1 MTLSAENVDYRQ
13 YLDPRTLAKI
23 AALDIRAR
31 LIVEG
36 FITGM
41 HRSPYKGFSIEFAQH
56 RPYVTGDDIKYI
68 DWKVFGRTDRHYIKQ
83 YEEETNL
90 HVMLVVDASESMG
103 YAGTQTQGW
112 KPQDRTGDMSGTGGT
127 GWRKFDHAVSIAA
140 SLAYVAL
147 HQQDSAGLA
156 VFDDKI
162 RRFLRPSNNPRQW
175 KSIVNELMSVP
186 KNQKTRTGA
195 ILDEIAEQMR
205 HRSLIVLIS
214 DLFDDP
220 AGLVK
225 GIRHLRYRRHDMI
238 VMQVLDHDELTFP
251 FDQTTLFRGLEQTG
265 ELIVEPRALREA
277 YLEEL
282 RKHTEKVREACHSL
296 HIDYVQV
303 DTSLPL
309 DVTLPGFLATR
320 AARMK

>member
-1 MTLSAENVDYRQ
+1 MTIPAEHVDYRK

-23 AALDIRAR
+23 QALDIRAR

-41 HRSPYKGFSIEFAQH
+41 HRSPYKGFSVEFAQH
-56 RPYVTGDDIKYI
+56 RQYVQGDDIRYI

-90 HVMLVVDASESMG
+90 QVMLVVDASESMT
-103 YAGTQTQGW
+103 YAGTQTKGW
-112 KPQDRTGDMSGTGGT
+112 QPGK
-127 GWRKFDHAVSIAA
+127 GWRKFDHATSIAA

-156 VFDDKI
+156 VFDQKVRHFI
-162 RRFLRPSNNPRQW
+162 KPSNNPKQW
-175 KSIVNELMSVP
+175 RIIVDELTTAP

-195 ILDEIAEQMR
+195 ILDEIAEQMH

-220 AGLVK
+220 AAIVK
-225 GIRHLRYRRHDMI
+225 GIQHLRYKRHDLI
-238 VMQVLDHDELTFP
+238 VLQVMDHDELEFP
-251 FDQTTLFRGLEQTG
+251 FDTTTLFKGLEEMG
-265 ELIVEPRALREA
+265 ELVVEPRALREA
-277 YLEEL
+277 YIEEMK
-282 RKHTEKVREACHSL
+282 KHSEIIREACHKL
-296 HIDYVQV
+296 HVDFVQV

>member
-1 MTLSAENVDYRQ
+1 MPDPKD

-41 HRSPYKGFSIEFAQH
+41 HRSPYKGFSVEFAQH
-56 RPYVTGDDIKYI
+56 RPYTPGDDIKYI
-68 DWKVFGRTDRHYIKQ
+68 DWKVFGRTDRHYVKQ

-90 HVMLVVDASESMG
+90 HLILAVDCSESMN
-103 YAGTQTQGW
+103 YAGALSKKRGSLEEGQW
-112 KPQDRTGDMSGTGGT
+112 S
-127 GWRKFDHAVSIAA
+127 KFDHAISIAA

-147 HQQDSAGLA
+147 HQQDAVGLA
-156 VFDDKI
+156 VFDEKLRHFI
-162 RRFLRPSNNPRQW
+162 RPSNNPRQW
-175 KSIVNELMSVP
+175 RTIIDDLAIVP
-186 KNQKTRTGA
+186 KTAKTHTGQ
-195 ILDEIAEQMR
+195 ILNDLAEQVR

-214 DLFDDP
+214 DLFDS
-220 AGLVK
+220 AESIIK
-225 GIRHLRYRRHDMI
+225 GIQHLKYRQHDLI
-238 VMQVLDHDELTFP
+238 VLQVLDHDELAFE
-251 FDQTTLFRGLEQTG
+251 FDQTTQFRGLEG
-265 ELIVEPRALREA
+265 MGKVLVEPQALRET

-282 RKHTEKVREACHSL
+282 EKHAEAIREVCHKM
-296 HIDYVQV
+296 HVDFVQV

-320 AARMK
+320 AARM

>member
-1 MTLSAENVDYRQ
+1 MTLSAEQVDYRK

-23 AALDIRAR
+23 QALDIRAR

-41 HRSPYKGFSIEFAQH
+41 HRSPYKGFSVEFAQH
-56 RPYVTGDDIKYI
+56 RQYAQGDDIRHI

-90 HVMLVVDASESMG
+90 QVMLVVDASESMT
-103 YAGTQTQGW
+103 YAGSATRSW
-112 KPQDRTGDMSGTGGT
+112 KEVATGGGG
-127 GWRKFDHAVSIAA
+127 GWRKFDHATSIAA

-156 VFDDKI
+156 VFDQKVRHFI
-162 RRFLRPSNNPRQW
+162 KPSNNPRQW
-175 KSIVNELMSVP
+175 RIIIDELTTIP

-195 ILDEIAEQMR
+195 ILDEIAEQMH

-220 AGLVK
+220 KAIIK
-225 GIRHLRYRRHDMI
+225 GIQHLRYRRHDLI
-238 VMQVLDHDELTFP
+238 LLQVLDHDEMTFP
-251 FDQTTLFRGLEQTG
+251 FETTTLFKGLEETG
-265 ELIVEPRALREA
+265 ELVVEPRALKEA
-277 YLEEL
+277 YLEEFQRHSEIL
-282 RKHTEKVREACHSL
+282 RDECHKL
-296 HIDYVQV
+296 HVDYVQV

-309 DVTLPGFLATR
+309 DVTLPGFLADR

>member
-1 MTLSAENVDYRQ
+1 MSQPAEKNDYRQ
-13 YLDPRTLAKI
+13 YLDPKTLTKI

-41 HRSPYKGFSIEFAQH
+41 HRSPYKGFSVEFAQH
-56 RPYVTGDDIKYI
+56 RPYSTGDDIKYI

-90 HVMLVVDASESMG
+90 HLMLVVDASESMT
-103 YAGTQTQGW
+103 YASQ
-112 KPQDRTGDMSGTGGT
+112 KNPK
-127 GWRKFDHAVSIAA
+127 WRKFDHATSIAA

-156 VFDDKI
+156 VFDERVRHFI
-162 RRFLRPSNNPRQW
+162 RPSNNPKQW
-175 KSIVNELMSVP
+175 RILIDELTTVP
-186 KNQKTRTGA
+186 KNKKTNTGR
-195 ILDEIAEQMR
+195 ILDEIAEQMH

-220 AGLVK
+220 NNLIK
-225 GIRHLRYRRHDMI
+225 GIRHLRYRRHDLI
-238 VMQVLDHDELTFP
+238 VLQVLDHDEIEFP
-251 FDQTTLFRGLEQTG
+251 FDSTTLFKGLEDRG
-265 ELIVEPRALREA
+265 EVIVEPRALRSA

-282 RKHTEKVREACHSL
+282 ARHTQAIKDVCHQL
-296 HIDYVQV
+296 HVDYVQV
-303 DTSLPL
+303 DTSQPL

-320 AARMK
+320 AARIK

>member
-1 MTLSAENVDYRQ
+1 MTQTAEKIDYRQ

-56 RPYVTGDDIKYI
+56 RQYVQGDDIRHI

-90 HVMLVVDASESMG
+90 QVMLVVDASESMT
-103 YAGTQTQGW
+103 YAGSETRKWRDKG
-112 KPQDRTGDMSGTGGT
+112 
-127 GWRKFDHAVSIAA
+127 GWRKFDHATSIAA

-156 VFDDKI
+156 VFDQKVRHFI
-162 RRFLRPSNNPRQW
+162 KPSNNPRQW
-175 KSIVNELMSVP
+175 RIIIDELSTIP
-186 KNQKTRTGA
+186 KDQKTRTGA
-195 ILDEIAEQMR
+195 ILDEIAEQLT

-220 AGLVK
+220 RNIVK
-225 GIRHLRYRRHDMI
+225 GIQHLRYRRHDLI
-238 VMQVLDHDELTFP
+238 LLQILDHDELYFP
-251 FDQTTLFRGLEQTG
+251 FDTTTLFKGLEAMG
-265 ELIVEPRALREA
+265 ELVVEPRALREA
-277 YLEEL
+277 YLEEV
-282 RKHTEKVREACHSL
+282 KMHTEYLREECHKM
-296 HIDYVQV
+296 HVDYVQV

>member
-1 MTLSAENVDYRQ
+1 MTVPAEKTDYRK

-23 AALDIRAR
+23 QALDIRAR

-41 HRSPYKGFSIEFAQH
+41 HRSPYKGFSVEFAQH
-56 RPYVTGDDIKYI
+56 RQYAQGDDTRYI

-90 HVMLVVDASESMG
+90 QVMLVVDASESMT
-103 YAGTQTQGW
+103 YAGAETRTW
-112 KPQDRTGDMSGTGGT
+112 KDRGGKE
-127 GWRKFDHAVSIAA
+127 GWRKFDHATSIAA

-156 VFDDKI
+156 VFDKKVRHFI
-162 RRFLRPSNNPRQW
+162 KPSNNPRQW
-175 KSIVNELMSVP
+175 RTIIDELTTVP
-186 KNQKTRTGA
+186 KNQKTNTGG
-195 ILDEIAEQMR
+195 ILDEIAEQMH
-205 HRSLIVLIS
+205 HRSLIVLVS
-214 DLFDDP
+214 DLFDD
-220 AGLVK
+220 AKNIIK
-225 GIRHLRYRRHDMI
+225 GIQHLRYRRHDLI
-238 VMQVLDHDELTFP
+238 LLQVLDHDEITFP
-251 FDQTTLFRGLEQTG
+251 FETTTLFKGLEETG

-277 YLEEL
+277 YLAEFQ
-282 RKHTEKVREACHSL
+282 KHTDLIRDECHKL
-296 HIDYVQV
+296 HVDFVQV

>member
-1 MTLSAENVDYRQ
+1 MSVAEKVDYRQ
-13 YLDPRTLAKI
+13 YLDPKVLAKI
-23 AALDIRAR
+23 QALDIRAR

-41 HRSPYKGFSIEFAQH
+41 HRSPYKGFSVEFAQH
-56 RPYVTGDDIKYI
+56 RPYVQGDDIRYI
-68 DWKVFGRTDRHYIKQ
+68 DWKVFGRSDRHYIKQ

-90 HVMLVVDASESMG
+90 QVMLVVDASESMT
-103 YAGTQTQGW
+103 YAGSDAKSW
-112 KPQDRTGDMSGTGGT
+112 KPG
-127 GWRKFDHAVSIAA
+127 GWRKFDHATSMAA

-156 VFDDKI
+156 VFDQKI
-162 RRFLRPSNNPRQW
+162 RHFIKPSNNPKQW
-175 KSIVNELMSVP
+175 RTIVDELTTVP
-186 KNQKTRTGA
+186 KTQKTRTGA
-195 ILDEIAEQMR
+195 ILDEVAEQLR

-220 AGLVK
+220 NNIVK
-225 GIRHLRYRRHDMI
+225 GLQHLRYKRHDLI
-238 VMQVLDHDELTFP
+238 IMQVMDHDEIEFP
-251 FDQTTLFRGLEQTG
+251 FESTTLFKGLEEMG
-265 ELIVEPRALREA
+265 EIVAEPRALREA

-282 RKHTEKVREACHSL
+282 NKHAAIIKDACHKM
-296 HIDYVQV
+296 HVDYVQV

>member
-1 MTLSAENVDYRQ
+1 MTTAAEQSNYRK

-23 AALDIRAR
+23 QALDIRAR

-41 HRSPYKGFSIEFAQH
+41 HRSPYKGFSVEFAQH
-56 RPYVTGDDIKYI
+56 RQYVQGDDTRYI

-90 HVMLVVDASESMG
+90 QVMLVVDASESMTYSG
-103 YAGTQTQGW
+103 ATTKGW
-112 KPQDRTGDMSGTGGT
+112 KAGE
-127 GWRKFDHAVSIAA
+127 GWRKFDHATSIAA

-156 VFDDKI
+156 VFDQKVRHFI
-162 RRFLRPSNNPRQW
+162 KPSNNPRQW
-175 KSIVNELMSVP
+175 RIIVDELTTVT
-186 KNQKTRTGA
+186 KDQKTRTGA
-195 ILDEIAEQMR
+195 ILDEIAEQLH

-220 AGLVK
+220 RNIIK
-225 GIRHLRYRRHDMI
+225 GIQHLRYRRHDLI
-238 VMQVLDHDELTFP
+238 VLQILDHDEMDFP
-251 FDQTTLFRGLEQTG
+251 FESTTLFKGLEEMG
-265 ELIVEPRALREA
+265 ELVVEPRALREA
-277 YLEEL
+277 YLDEL
-282 RKHTEKVREACHSL
+282 RKHTEIIREECHKL
-296 HIDYVQV
+296 HVDYVQV

>member
-1 MTLSAENVDYRQ
+1 MTIPAEQVDYRK

-23 AALDIRAR
+23 QALDIRAR

-41 HRSPYKGFSIEFAQH
+41 HRSPYKGFSVEFSQH
-56 RPYVTGDDIKYI
+56 RQYVQGDDIRYI

-90 HVMLVVDASESMG
+90 QVMLVVDASESMT
-103 YAGTQTQGW
+103 YAGAATKKW
-112 KPQDRTGDMSGTGGT
+112 KENGD
-127 GWRKFDHAVSIAA
+127 GWRKFDHATSIAA

-156 VFDDKI
+156 VFDQKV
-162 RRFLRPSNNPRQW
+162 RRFIKPSNNPRQW
-175 KSIVNELMSVP
+175 RVIVDELTTIA
-186 KNQKTRTGA
+186 KNQKTQTGT
-195 ILDEIAEQMR
+195 ILDEIAEQLH

-220 AGLVK
+220 RNIVK
-225 GIRHLRYRRHDMI
+225 GIQHLRYRRHDLI
-238 VMQVLDHDELTFP
+238 VLQILDHDELEFP
-251 FDQTTLFRGLEQTG
+251 FESTTLFKGMEEMG
-265 ELIVEPRALREA
+265 ELVVEPRALRET
-277 YLEEL
+277 YIDEL
-282 RKHTEKVREACHSL
+282 RKHSQILRDECHKL
-296 HIDYVQV
+296 HVDYVQV
-303 DTSLPL
+303 DTSMPL

>member
-1 MTLSAENVDYRQ
+1 MTQPAEAIDYRQ
-13 YLDPRTLAKI
+13 YLDPKTLSKI

-41 HRSPYKGFSIEFAQH
+41 HRSPYKGFSVEFAQH
-56 RPYVTGDDIKYI
+56 RPYSVGDDIKYI

-90 HVMLVVDASESMG
+90 HLMLVVDASESMT
-103 YAGTQTQGW
+103 YASQSN
-112 KPQDRTGDMSGTGGT
+112 PQ
-127 GWRKFDHAVSIAA
+127 WRKFDHATSIAA

-156 VFDDKI
+156 VFDERVRHLI
-162 RRFLRPSNNPRQW
+162 RPSNNPRQW
-175 KSIVNELMSVP
+175 RILIDELTTTP
-186 KNQKTRTGA
+186 KNQKTNTGR
-195 ILDEIAEQMR
+195 ILDEIAEQMQ

-220 AGLVK
+220 ANIIK
-225 GIRHLRYRRHDMI
+225 GIRHLRYRRHDLI
-238 VMQVLDHDELTFP
+238 VLQVLDHDEITFP
-251 FDQTTLFRGLEQTG
+251 FENTTLFKGLEDRG
-265 ELIVEPRALREA
+265 EVVAEPRALRAA

-282 RKHTEKVREACHSL
+282 SRHAQTIKDVCHQ
-296 HIDYVQV
+296 HHVDYAQV

-309 DVTLPGFLATR
+309 DITLPNFLATR

>member
-1 MTLSAENVDYRQ
+1 MTTTEKIDYRQ

-23 AALDIRAR
+23 ATLDLRAR

-41 HRSPYKGFSIEFAQH
+41 HRSPYKGFSVEFAQH
-56 RPYVTGDDIKYI
+56 RAYAPGDDIRYI
-68 DWKVFGRTDRHYIKQ
+68 DWKVFGRTDRHYVKQ

-90 HVMLVVDASESMG
+90 QVMLVVDASESMT
-103 YAGTQTQGW
+103 YAGSEVKKW
-112 KPQDRTGDMSGTGGT
+112 RPE
-127 GWRKFDHAVSIAA
+127 GWRKFDHATSIAA

-156 VFDDKI
+156 VFDNKI
-162 RRFLRPSNNPRQW
+162 RRFLKPSNNPRQW
-175 KSIVNELMSVP
+175 RILIDELSATP
-186 KNQKTRTGA
+186 KNQKTSTGQ
-195 ILDEIAEQMR
+195 ILTEVAEQLH
-205 HRSLIVLIS
+205 HRSLVVLIS
-214 DLFDDP
+214 DLFDSADD
-220 AGLVK
+220 LVK
-225 GIRHLRYRRHDMI
+225 GIQRLRYRRHDLI
-238 VMQVLDHDELTFP
+238 VLQILDHDELHFP
-251 FDQTTLFRGLEQTG
+251 FESTTLFKGLEEMG
-265 ELIVEPRALREA
+265 ELVVEPRALREA

-282 RKHTEKVREACHSL
+282 RKHTEVMRDACHSM
-296 HIDYVQV
+296 HVDYVQV

>member
-1 MTLSAENVDYRQ
+1 MSQPAEQIDYRQ

-23 AALDIRAR
+23 QALDLRAR

-41 HRSPYKGFSIEFAQH
+41 HRSPYKGFSVEFAQH
-56 RPYVTGDDIKYI
+56 RQYAQGDDIRHI

-90 HVMLVVDASESMG
+90 QVMLVVDASESMT
-103 YAGTQTQGW
+103 YAGSDARSW
-112 KPQDRTGDMSGTGGT
+112 KKG
-127 GWRKFDHAVSIAA
+127 GWRKFDHAMSIAA

-156 VFDDKI
+156 VFDQKV
-162 RRFLRPSNNPRQW
+162 RRFIKPSNNPRQW
-175 KSIVNELMSVP
+175 RIIIDELNTAP

-195 ILDEIAEQMR
+195 ILDEIAEQLH

-220 AGLVK
+220 RNIVK
-225 GIRHLRYRRHDMI
+225 GIQHLRYRRHDMI
-238 VMQVLDHDELTFP
+238 LLQVLDHDEMNFP
-251 FDQTTLFRGLEQTG
+251 FETTTLFKGLEELG
-265 ELIVEPRALREA
+265 ELVVEPRALKEA
-277 YLEEL
+277 YLEEF
-282 RKHTEKVREACHSL
+282 RKHTQVLRDECHKM
-296 HIDYVQV
+296 HVDYVQI
-303 DTSLPL
+303 DSSLPL
-309 DVTLPGFLATR
+309 DVTLPGFLADR

>member
-1 MTLSAENVDYRQ
+1 MTTPAEKIDYRK

-23 AALDIRAR
+23 QALDIRAR

-41 HRSPYKGFSIEFAQH
+41 HRSPYKGFSVEFAQH
-56 RPYVTGDDIKYI
+56 RQYAPGDDIRHI

-90 HVMLVVDASESMG
+90 QVMLLVDASESMT
-103 YAGTQTQGW
+103 YAGSSTKGW
-112 KPQDRTGDMSGTGGT
+112 RETLGG
-127 GWRKFDHAVSIAA
+127 GAGAWRKFDHATSIAA

-156 VFDDKI
+156 VFDQKVRHFI
-162 RRFLRPSNNPRQW
+162 KPSSNPRQW
-175 KSIVNELMSVP
+175 RIIIDELTTIP
-186 KNQKTRTGA
+186 KDKKTRTGA
-195 ILDEIAEQMR
+195 ILDEVAEQMH

-220 AGLVK
+220 KSIIK
-225 GIRHLRYRRHDMI
+225 GIQHLRYRRHDLI
-238 VMQVLDHDELTFP
+238 LLQVLDHDEMYFP
-251 FDQTTLFRGLEQTG
+251 FDNTTLFKGLEEMG
-265 ELIVEPRALREA
+265 ELIVEPRALRTA
-277 YLEEL
+277 YLEEFQ
-282 RKHTEKVREACHSL
+282 KHTQYLRNECHKM
-296 HIDYVQV
+296 HVDYVQV

-309 DVTLPGFLATR
+309 DVTLPGFLADR

>member
-1 MTLSAENVDYRQ
+1 MTVPAEKTDYRQ

-23 AALDIRAR
+23 QALDIRAR

-41 HRSPYKGFSIEFAQH
+41 HRSPYKGFSVEFAQH
-56 RPYVTGDDIKYI
+56 RPYVHGDDIKYV

-90 HVMLVVDASESMG
+90 QVMLLVDASESMTYVG
-103 YAGTQTQGW
+103 QEASAW
-112 KPQDRTGDMSGTGGT
+112 KPKG
-127 GWRKFDHAVSIAA
+127 GWRKFDHATSIAA

-156 VFDDKI
+156 VFDQHV
-162 RRFLRPSNNPRQW
+162 RRFIKPSNNPRQW
-175 KSIVNELMSVP
+175 RVLIDELTTVP

-195 ILDEIAEQMR
+195 ILDEVAEAMT

-214 DLFDDP
+214 DLFDNAEDI
-220 AGLVK
+220 VK
-225 GIRHLRYRRHDMI
+225 GIRHLRYRRHDLI
-238 VMQVLDHDELTFP
+238 VLQILDHDELEFP
-251 FDQTTLFRGLEQTG
+251 FQSTTLFKGLEEMG
-265 ELIVEPRALREA
+265 EIIVEPRALREA
-277 YLEEL
+277 YLDEM
-282 RKHTEKVREACHSL
+282 RKHSQIIKDACHQL
-296 HIDYVQV
+296 HVDYVQV

-320 AARMK
+320 TARMK